1 MPRLNLSLPL
11 PASYLALAAAY
22 LLASLGHFTHN
33 AEFICSYP
41 NLPAWLTSAQVYG
54 FWLALTAVG
63 VLGLALVRAG
73 RKSLG
78 LLVIGAYAALG
89 FDGLGHYAL
98 APMALHTLV
107 ANITILSEVAAAA
120 LLLAATAALLV
131 RHLRAQWRAVYG
143 G

>member
-1 MPRLNLSLPL
+1 M
-11 PASYLALAAAY
+11 
-22 LLASLGHFTHN
+22 
-33 AEFICSYP
+33 
-41 NLPAWLTSAQVYG
+41 YG

-98 APMALHTLV
+98 APIALHTLV

-131 RHLRAQWRAVYG
+131 RHLRAQWQAVYG